1 VDEDEVVGCQVKGTV
16 YLLTASS
23 QLNVFDL
30 RKQSERCGMTS
41 IQRFIYL
48 RDSCSFHCH
57 LRETK
62 MMVRAGLVMTR
73 QNAVSRRASRVLS
86 GMGEGERSSRV
97 SGVEFHL
104 VLFVYRSEIA
114 VTVLNR
120 CLTRLRSQCP
130 QHQTKIP
137 TLSSPL
143 RPYSGFIFRQTSF
156 RSGIN
161 LMSRADIC
169 NRSYGLNPGR
179 FRL

>member
-1 VDEDEVVGCQVKGTV
+1 MDEDEVVGCQVKGTV

-86 GMGEGERSSRV
+86 GMGDGERSSRV
-97 SGVEFHL
+97 SGVAFHL

-130 QHQTKIP
+130 QHQTKFRP
-137 TLSSPL
+137 SPPRSAL
-143 RPYSGFIFRQTSF
+143 TQASYLDKQVSGVVLISCQGLTSA
-156 RSGIN
+156 IVV
-161 LMSRADIC
+161 MD
-169 NRSYGLNPGR
+169 
-179 FRL
+179 